1 MRYTFQRNIDG
12 IQVELTLW
20 DYLPEKWDDFDVHWC
35 KCNFSFR
42 ADHWLDYHRENEE
55 IILCGEVTKLEE
67 LLTQLLDHQ
76 ITESFEHE
84 LIEPDF
90 SFFFY
95 SSRNAQKNSST
106 YALLE
111 WRVHFWEDGLTANYL
126 SVTLGD
132 DDITA
137 LRDYFREIIRSVPA
151 PENARKKEAFP

>member
-1 MRYTFQRNIDG
+1 MRYTFQRDIDG

-35 KCNFSFR
+35 KCNFSFC
-42 ADHWLDYHRENEE
+42 ADPWLDYHRENEE
-55 IILCGEVTKLEE
+55 IILRCEVTKLEE

-76 ITESFEHE
+76 ITESFEYE

-95 SSRNAQKNSST
+95 SSRDAQKNIPT

-111 WRVHFWEDGLTANYL
+111 WRVHFWEDGMTANYL
-126 SVTLGD
+126 AVTLGD

-137 LRDYFREIIRSVPA
+137 LRDYFREIIRSVPS
-151 PENARKKEAFP
+151 PENARKKEASP